1 MMVTQM
7 TAQAQTSGQ
16 TGGPAAPVRV
26 TPENCQELTKDLPF
40 LVRKALKYAMSLHA
54 GELTVNL
61 PDGRSLLFKGE
72 QPGPA
77 AVLNVRDTDFARSL
91 AKGGDIGIAEAYLR
105 GQWDTPDLTRF
116 LELFCVN
123 HGAVQTL
130 LEGRPLTRIFQ
141 MIRHYLRRNTRS
153 GSRRNIHAH
162 YDLGNRFYEAW
173 LDPTMTYSAAIFAP
187 GDNELSSAQT
197 RKYRQLA
204 ERTQI
209 GPEHHVLEIGC
220 GWGGFAEFAAAEI
233 GCRVTG
239 LTISREQHDYAV
251 RRMAERG
258 LSDKVE
264 IKLLDY
270 RDERGLYDR
279 IVSIEMFEAVGEE
292 YWETYFAQLR
302 DRLKDGGRAGVQ
314 VITIQ
319 DGLFPN
325 YRRELDFIR
334 HYIFPGGMLP
344 SPSILKGL
352 GEKAGL
358 PLAHEKIFGL
368 DYAETL
374 KVWRDRFRAAWPNLT
389 PLGFDERFRR
399 MWEYYLAYCE
409 AGFRSGNIDVR
420 QMVFAKA

>member
-1 MMVTQM
+1 MVTEM
-7 TAQAQTSGQ
+7 TV
-16 TGGPAAPVRV
+16 PAHAAMGARPLRV
-26 TPENCQELTKDLPF
+26 TADSYADATRDLPF
-40 LVRKALKYAMSLHA
+40 LVRKALKYAMGLQA

-61 PDGRSLLFKGE
+61 PDGRSLLFGGNA
-72 QPGPA
+72 PGPSA
-77 AVLNVRDTDFARSL
+77 ILNVKDTAFAKSL
-91 AKGGDIGIAEAYLR
+91 ARGGDLGFAEAYLR
-105 GQWDTPDLTRF
+105 GQWDTPDLTKF

-123 HGAVQTL
+123 HSAVQTL
-130 LEGRPLTRIFQ
+130 LDGRPLTRFLQ
-141 MIRHYLRRNTRS
+141 MVRHYLRRNTRS
-153 GSRRNIHAH
+153 GSKRNIHAH

-173 LDPTMTYSAAIFAP
+173 LDRTMTYSSAMFAP
-187 GDNELSSAQT
+187 GDNELASAQT

-209 GPEHHVLEIGC
+209 GPDDHVLEIGC
-220 GWGGFAEFAAAEI
+220 GWGGFAEFAATEI

-239 LTISREQHDYAV
+239 LTISKEQYDYAV
-251 RRMAERG
+251 KRMAERG

-264 IKLLDY
+264 IKLQDY
-270 RDERGLYDR
+270 RDESGLYDR

-292 YWETYFAQLR
+292 YWETYFTQLR
-302 DRLKDGGRAGVQ
+302 NLLKDGGRAGVQ

-319 DGLFPN
+319 DRLFAN

-344 SPSILKGL
+344 SPSVLRRL
-352 GEKAGL
+352 GERSGV

-374 KVWRDRFRAAWPNLT
+374 KVWRDRFRAAWPTLT

-420 QMVFAKA
+420 QMIFAKA